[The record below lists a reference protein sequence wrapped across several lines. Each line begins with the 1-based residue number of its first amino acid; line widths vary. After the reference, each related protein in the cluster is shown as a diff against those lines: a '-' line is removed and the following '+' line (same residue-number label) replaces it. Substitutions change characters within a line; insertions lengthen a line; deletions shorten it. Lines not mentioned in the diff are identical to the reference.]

1 MVRQDSI
8 GSMYQQLPQATII
21 MQEGEFESGLFLQKH
36 VYSTHKKVQREWGG
50 GGDSVQEIGELL
62 FANS

>member
-8 GSMYQQLPQATII
+8 GSMYQQPPQATII
-21 MQEGEFESGLFLQKH
+21 MQEDEYGSVFLQKH